1 MNIIADT
8 HTHTIASGHAHS
20 TVMENAA
27 EAARMGHKF
36 LVIADHA
43 PQIPGAPTELY
54 FRSMRNVLPESA
66 LGVYLLRGCEV
77 NILDENGALDLPPDV
92 LDRLDVVIASMH
104 TLTFPPADEVTH
116 TRAWLAVAKNPS
128 VDIIGHAGDGRYPF
142 DHEAAIRAFKENGKV
157 VEINAHSFKVRKGS
171 HENCR
176 TIARLLKK
184 YEVPVVVSTDA
195 HFATF
200 VGKMDAAL
208 ELLRDVDFPEE
219 LVLNADARRFADWLF
234 QKTGRTFDV

>member
-54 FRSMRNVLPESA
+54 FRSMRNVLPEAA

-77 NILDENGALDLPPDV
+77 NVLDGDGALDLSPDI

-104 TLTFPPADEVTH
+104 TLTFQPSDEATH

-142 DHEAAIRAFKENGKV
+142 DHETAIRAFKENGKV
-157 VEINAHSFKVRKGS
+157 VEINSHSFKVRKGS
-171 HENCR
+171 YENCR
-176 TIARLLKK
+176 AIARLLKK
-184 YEVPVVVSTDA
+184 YEVPVVLSTVA

-200 VGKMDAAL
+200 VGKVDASL
-208 ELLRDVDFPEE
+208 DVLRDVDFPEA
-219 LVLNADARRFADWLF
+219 LVLNADARRFANWVCK
-234 QKTGRTFDV
+234 KTGRTFDV